1 MPNIPPIFC
10 DGQAPHV
17 FLPCGAFFVSLLGCL
32 RLGGIQFVIISLFG
46 HQLVV
51 AAGFQN
57 ALVADIEDAVA
68 ALDGGQAVSHD
79 EAGAALQQRFDALL
93 QKALRLGVDGRS
105 GLVQNEKR
113 GSERSVRA
121 KAISCRWP

>member
-1 MPNIPPIFC
+1 M
-10 DGQAPHV
+10 
-17 FLPCGAFFVSLLGCL
+17 
-32 RLGGIQFVIISLFG
+32 
-46 HQLVV
+46 

-68 ALDGGQAVSHD
+68 ALDGGQALSHD

-105 GLVQNEKR
+105 GLVQNENARVGEKR
-113 GSERSVRA
+113 PGKGDQLPLALTETAAALVDRRSVLLGHLGR
-121 KAISCRWP
+121 